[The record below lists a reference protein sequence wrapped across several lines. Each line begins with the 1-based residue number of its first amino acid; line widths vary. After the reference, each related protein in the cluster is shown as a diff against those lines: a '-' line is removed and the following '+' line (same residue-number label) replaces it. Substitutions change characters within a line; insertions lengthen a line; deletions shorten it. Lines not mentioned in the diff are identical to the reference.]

1 MKLVS
6 IYFIFSLFISP
17 IFGDFSFNLD
27 LNYEQPTFIIRLN
40 SKNVRVLFTT
50 EQINPQYSIAITP
63 IDNCLKPNEQDYCYK
78 YIVSPYKTSNETI
91 NVNLNQFEGFLSQG
105 NFYLSNYY
113 NLRDYYI
120 YAGNFYGG
128 VVSFDKN
135 LLSKLYSNRKSIDI
149 NYQNYSY
156 YNYTYENVK
165 ITIGYKKYFSNY
177 STNEYYQ
184 YTNSKS
190 IQVNEIDFAISSN
203 DFSRNSFSI
212 KEHKLDNPILIEFY
226 HYLDY
231 DSVYGP
237 ADIINKLVNLLK
249 QNNFTCNEI
258 NNSIIC
264 DSSIYYGFFKI
275 KSYGIQ
281 FNHLKFKKLDKLNH
295 LFFGLKTIDSLS
307 MYYDYDD
314 NILAL
319 YSNSPYGKGIIRQ
332 SEGKDYSQ
340 ILSKLALI
348 GFGFLFGGLIIP

>member
-40 SKNVRVLFTT
+40 YTNVRVLFTT

-63 IDNCLKPNEQDYCYK
+63 IDNCLKTNEQDYCYK
-78 YIVSPYKTSNETI
+78 YIVSPYKTSNEKI

-105 NFYLSNYY
+105 NFYLPNYY

-156 YNYTYENVK
+156 YNYTNENVR

-264 DSSIYYGFFKI
+264 DSSIYY
-275 KSYGIQ
+275 
-281 FNHLKFKKLDKLNH
+281 
-295 LFFGLKTIDSLS
+295 T
-307 MYYDYDD
+307 
-314 NILAL
+314 
-319 YSNSPYGKGIIRQ
+319 
-332 SEGKDYSQ
+332 
-340 ILSKLALI
+340 
-348 GFGFLFGGLIIP
+348 